1 VRQYARIVLVY
12 ITGVPGS
19 GKSTV
24 GNELR
29 ARGYSAIDV
38 DDDIAAWVS
47 RDTGEVLK
55 DPPAFEART
64 PSFYCSHDYRYQV
77 DKVAQLA
84 ERSADSVCFLCG
96 CAGGEDAISHLF
108 ARAFFLHV
116 EPDELRGRLLNRTT
130 GRFAEASQASR
141 VAQVQRVLPYRAQL
155 EETWIDDGLELIN
168 SMQPPCKRRAGHPR
182 KLRLSP
188 RAGNR
193 RARGRQTDNI
203 RAR

>member
-19 GKSTV
+19 GKSTI

-84 ERSADSVCFLCG
+84 ERPADS
-96 CAGGEDAISHLF
+96 
-108 ARAFFLHV
+108 AFFLHV
-116 EPDELRGRLLNRTT
+116 EPDELRGTLLNRTT
-130 GRFAEASQASR
+130 GRFAGASQASR
-141 VAQVQRVLPYRAQL
+141 VAQVERVLPYRAQS

-168 SMQPPCKRRAGHPR
+168 SMQPLASVVRDILESCG
-182 KLRLSP
+182 LSP
-188 RAGNR
+188 RVGNR
-193 RARGRQTDNI
+193 LAHGR
-203 RAR
+203 